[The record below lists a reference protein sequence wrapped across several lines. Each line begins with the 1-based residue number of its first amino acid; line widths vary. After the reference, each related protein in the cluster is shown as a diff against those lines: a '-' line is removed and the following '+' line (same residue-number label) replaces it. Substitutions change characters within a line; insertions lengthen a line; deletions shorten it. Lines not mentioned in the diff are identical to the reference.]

1 MNNAALNGKIKSGL
15 KDQRVLLWLIILMVC
30 VSVALINPR
39 FLSLD
44 NIMIVMQQISVVGI
58 LTMGMS
64 LLLIT
69 GCIDLSM
76 GNIMV
81 FSAVVMARIIMDN
94 GAVSYAVVAGIL
106 CAVLMGLINGV
117 IVAKSRCMPL
127 IITLG
132 MSNVYYGLSLLV
144 SNGKFMNFNQQFEV
158 IRKTRLWGVVPIIM
172 LSFLAFV
179 VIVTAILLN
188 RTKTGRRMV
197 AVGGNEENAYLS
209 GIRVNRYKILAYV
222 ISGFY
227 CGIAAIVLAA
237 RLDSITSSAVTASY
251 ELSAL
256 TAAVV
261 GGITFEGGRGTI
273 LGAFTGVLLIGLI
286 GNAMTVLS
294 INSYIQK
301 IVEGAIIVIAVVL
314 SNMSNMK
321 RR

>member
-1 MNNAALNGKIKSGL
+1 MNNVALRGKIKSSL
-15 KDQRVLLWLIILMVC
+15 KDQRVLLWLIILIVC

-44 NIMIVMQQISVVGI
+44 NIMVVMQQISVVGI

-76 GNIMV
+76 GNVMV
-81 FSAVVMARIIMDN
+81 FSAVIMARIIMDN
-94 GAVSYAVVAGIL
+94 GAVGYAVVVGIL

-144 SNGKFMNFNQQFEV
+144 SNGKFMNFNQQFEI

-261 GGITFEGGRGTI
+261 GGVTFEGGRGTI

>member
-44 NIMIVMQQISVVGI
+44 NIMVVMQQISVVGI

-261 GGITFEGGRGTI
+261 GGVTFEGGRGTI